1 MTGAPDPRAGRGQ
14 AVEGFAAA
22 ANGYD
27 TTGTEFFTALGEHL
41 VTHAQIPAG
50 AQVLD
55 VGCGKGAVTFPA
67 ARAAGPGG
75 HVTGIDLAP
84 VMLAYAEDRARR
96 EGLLNVSFQ
105 AGDGEDP
112 GVYPGWDRG
121 SFDVVLAGNVIQFL
135 PEPERAVRAWHRL
148 LAPSGRLAFSWSVA
162 EDPRWVPVIAVF
174 DAAMPEGMTGFA
186 ATVRRS
192 PFTTV
197 LGLETLLAVAGFGA
211 PATVSHRLTMTYRS
225 PAQWWQA
232 ASSQGPWAVAWRH
245 IPPAN
250 LAVARDHAFTQLEQM
265 RGPDGSLTR
274 TITFACTS
282 SQRSVSSAEL
292 KGSQREPGGGPVSL
306 PGGDRWVGGEDA
318 GPVS

>member
-1 MTGAPDPRAGRGQ
+1 MTGAPDRRAGRRQ
-14 AVEGFAAA
+14 TVEGFAAA

-41 VTHAQIPAG
+41 VTQAQIPAG
-50 AQVLD
+50 ARVLD

-67 ARAAGPGG
+67 ARAAGHFG
-75 HVTGIDLAP
+75 HVTGIDLAAG
-84 VMLAYAEDRARR
+84 MLAYAEDRARTA
-96 EGLLNVSFQ
+96 GLANVSFQ
-105 AGDGEDP
+105 PGDAEDP
-112 GVYPGWDRG
+112 GAYPGWEPG
-121 SFDVVLAGNVIQFL
+121 SFEVLLAGNVIQFL

-162 EDPRWVPVIAVF
+162 EDPDWVPVIASF
-174 DAAMPEGMTGFA
+174 DAAMPEAMTGFA
-186 ATVRRS
+186 ATLRRS

-197 LGLETLLAVAGFGA
+197 LALETMLAAAGFGD

-245 IPPAN
+245 IPPAD
-250 LAVARDHAFTQLEQM
+250 LAVARDHAFTQLELM
-265 RGPDGSLTR
+265 RGPDGALTR

-282 SQRSVSSAEL
+282 SQKSRQADAGSGARS
-292 KGSQREPGGGPVSL
+292 EPG
-306 PGGDRWVGGEDA
+306 A
-318 GPVS
+318 GQ